1 MFIKYAT
8 CIQYCNY
15 LQNVELKLNFT
26 QIYKKK
32 YISYR
37 NGIYALRNIVF
48 NQNYFKCKKLYMY
61 QLCKNWA
68 IMTISCLK

>member
-1 MFIKYAT
+1 MLLVNYY
-8 CIQYCNY
+8 QYCNY

-26 QIYKKK
+26 QICKKK

-37 NGIYALRNIVF
+37 NRIYALRIIDF
-48 NQNYFKCKKLYMY
+48 NQNYFKCRKLYMY

-68 IMTISCLK
+68 TMTVSCLK